1 MMVADCIGLDLGRTA
16 IKAVRFRRT
25 LSGRES
31 VEYFHQPMPYANEQ
45 GLEPARKAAL
55 LRKFLWQNGLYHG
68 DLVTALPC
76 RDLFIRT
83 LSFPFRDTG
92 KLAQVVPFEVESLI
106 PLPLEDVAVGSV
118 VLPPGATRTAR
129 SASVASEVLVTAA
142 PKSAVADHIR
152 FLAEADLDPTAIN
165 VDGLALFSVTEF
177 LKQEGAEVPGD
188 LVVIDLGASK
198 STLCLIHQGRPLL
211 LRTIPWGGDRLT
223 EALATRYACS
233 FAEAER
239 RKRGMAAP
247 QVEPWL
253 DPLLKDVR
261 MTLHAFESTTRTR
274 IRHCWV
280 SGGGSKLREMN
291 GYLARQLELVP
302 VGPRQ
307 GFGADCPRAFSVA
320 FGLAIHPKIVRPRW
334 KIRAPR
340 SAVALDLKQIAES
353 AETKPAVA
361 RRDLWLAV
369 AGALVVLLLA
379 LADLSVRVSLKDARM
394 KELKAA
400 LQAQFQRNFGGG
412 AAPGEELDQAR
423 FRLDGV
429 KKALSVIDG
438 SQARALP
445 VFVQVV
451 KHVPRGLPF
460 AVRELTIENGA
471 VHLEAE
477 TDSFEAVE
485 KIKQAF
491 AASTAFQEVAVSD
504 TRVGTSSKQV
514 VFRLACKVPMP

>member
-1 MMVADCIGLDLGRTA
+1 MVADCIGLDLGRTA

-31 VEYFHQPMPYANEQ
+31 VEYFHQPMPYTLDPA
-45 GLEPARKAAL
+45 LEPARKAAL

-76 RDLFIRT
+76 RDIFIRT
-83 LSFPFRDTG
+83 LSFPFQDTG
-92 KLAQVVPFEVESLI
+92 KLAQVVPFEVENLI

-118 VLPPGATRTAR
+118 VLPPGATKTAR
-129 SASVASEVLVTAA
+129 PAGAASEVLVTAA
-142 PKSAVADHIR
+142 PKSAVADHIK
-152 FLAEADLDPTAIN
+152 FLAEADLDPAAIN

-177 LKQEGAEVPGD
+177 LKREGADVPED
-188 LVVIDLGASK
+188 LAVIDLGASK

-223 EALATRYACS
+223 EALASRYACS

-239 RKRGMAAP
+239 RKRGMAAS
-247 QVEPWL
+247 QMEPWL
-253 DPLLKDVR
+253 DSLLKDIR
-261 MTLHAFESTTRTR
+261 MTLHAFESTTRSR

-280 SGGGSKLREMN
+280 SGGGSKLREVN

-340 SAVALDLKQIAES
+340 SAVALDLKHIAES

-361 RRDLWLAV
+361 RRDVWLAA
-369 AGALVVLLLA
+369 AGVLVLCLLA
-379 LADLSVRVSLKDARM
+379 LADLFVRVSLIDSRV

-400 LQAQFQRNFGGG
+400 LQAQFQRDFGGG

-423 FRLDGV
+423 ARLDGV
-429 KKALSVIDG
+429 KKALSIIDG
-438 SQARALP
+438 SQTRALP
-445 VFVQVV
+445 VFAQVV
-451 KHVPRGLPF
+451 KHVPRGLRF
-460 AVRELTIENGA
+460 SVRELTIENGA

-485 KIKQAF
+485 KVKQAF
-491 AASTAFQEVAVSD
+491 VASPAFQEVAVSD
-504 TRVGTSSKQV
+504 TRVGASAKQV
-514 VFRLACKVPMP
+514 VFRLAFKVQAR

>member
-1 MMVADCIGLDLGRTA
+1 MVADCIGLDLGRTA

-31 VEYFHQPMPYANEQ
+31 VEYFHQPMPYTLDPA
-45 GLEPARKAAL
+45 LEPARKAAL

-76 RDLFIRT
+76 RDIFIRT
-83 LSFPFRDTG
+83 LSFPFQDTG
-92 KLAQVVPFEVESLI
+92 KLAQVVPFEVERLI

-118 VLPPGATRTAR
+118 VLPPGATKTAR
-129 SASVASEVLVTAA
+129 PSGAASEVLVTAA

-177 LKQEGAEVPGD
+177 LKREGADVPGD
-188 LVVIDLGASK
+188 LAIIDLGASK
-198 STLCLIHQGRPLL
+198 STLCLIHQGRPLF

-223 EALATRYACS
+223 EALAARYACS

-239 RKRGMAAP
+239 RKRGMAAS

-261 MTLHAFESTTRTR
+261 MTLHAFESTTRSR

-280 SGGGSKLREMN
+280 SGGGSKLREVS

-334 KIRAPR
+334 KIRGPR
-340 SAVALDLKQIAES
+340 SAVALDLKHIAES
-353 AETKPAVA
+353 AATKPAGA
-361 RRDLWLAV
+361 RRDLWLAA
-369 AGALVVLLLA
+369 AGALVLCLLA
-379 LADLSVRVSLKDARM
+379 LADLSVRVSLKDARV
-394 KELKAA
+394 KDLKAA
-400 LQAQFQRNFGGG
+400 LQAQFQRDFGSG

-423 FRLDGV
+423 ARLEGV
-429 KKALSVIDG
+429 KKALSIIDG
-438 SQARALP
+438 SQTRALP
-445 VFVQVV
+445 VFAQVV
-451 KHVPRGLPF
+451 KHVPRGLRF

-485 KIKQAF
+485 KVKQAF
-491 AASTAFQEVAVSD
+491 VASPAFQEVAVSD
-504 TRVGTSSKQV
+504 TRVGASAKQV
-514 VFRLACKVPMP
+514 VFRLAFKAQAL